1 MLGNNYSGEAICGSL
16 MALSTVAQ
24 TNEILQT
31 IQIIICIAAASIGL
45 LLTIFKFYKA
55 YKAAKKDGQ
64 ITEEEKQDLINQG
77 IEIGKQIKDIVDLV
91 TDEKD
96 KENKDGNNN

>member
-1 MLGNNYSGEAICGSL
+1 MLGNNYSGEAVCGGL

-31 IQIIICIAAASIGL
+31 IQIIICIVAASIGL
-45 LLTIFKFYKA
+45 LLTVFKFWNA

-64 ITEEEKQDLINQG
+64 ITEEEKQELINQG
-77 IEIGKQIKDIVDLV
+77 IEIGKQIQDIVDLV
-91 TDEKD
+91 TDED
-96 KENKDGNNN
+96 KENKDDRN

>member
-1 MLGNNYSGEAICGSL
+1 MFGNNYSGEAICGSL

-31 IQIIICIAAASIGL
+31 IQIIICIVAAAIGL
-45 LLTIFKFYKA
+45 LLTMFKFYNT
-55 YKAAKKDGQ
+55 YKAAKQDK
-64 ITEEEKQDLINQG
+64 ILTEEEKQDLINQG

-91 TDEKD
+91 TDK
-96 KENKDGNNN
+96 KENNDGDRN

>member
-1 MLGNNYSGEAICGSL
+1 MLGNNYSGEGVCGGL

-31 IQIIICIAAASIGL
+31 IQIIICIVAASIGL
-45 LLTIFKFYKA
+45 LLTVFKFYNA
-55 YKAAKKDGQ
+55 YKVAKKDGQ

-91 TDEKD
+91 TED
-96 KENKDGNNN
+96 KENKDDRN

>member
-1 MLGNNYSGEAICGSL
+1 MLGNNYSGEAVCGGL

-31 IQIIICIAAASIGL
+31 IQIIICIVAGAIGL
-45 LLTIFKFYKA
+45 LLTIFKFMNA

-64 ITEEEKQDLINQG
+64 ITEEEKQELINQG

-91 TDEKD
+91 TDDKDKD
-96 KENKDGNNN
+96 KENK

>member
-1 MLGNNYSGEAICGSL
+1 MLGNNYSGEAVCGGL

-31 IQIIICIAAASIGL
+31 IQIIICIVAASIGL
-45 LLTIFKFYKA
+45 LLTVFKFYHA

-64 ITEEEKQDLINQG
+64 ITEEEKQELINQG

-91 TDEKD
+91 TDED
-96 KENKDGNNN
+96 KENKDDRSR

>member
-1 MLGNNYSGEAICGSL
+1 MLGNNYSGEAVCGGL

-31 IQIIICIAAASIGL
+31 IQIIICIVAASIGL
-45 LLTIFKFYKA
+45 LLTVFKFYNT

-96 KENKDGNNN
+96 KENKYDRNR

>member
-1 MLGNNYSGEAICGSL
+1 MLGNNYSGEAVCGGL

-31 IQIIICIAAASIGL
+31 IQIIICIVAASIGL
-45 LLTIFKFYKA
+45 LLTVFKFYNA

-96 KENKDGNNN
+96 KENKDDRS

>member
-1 MLGNNYSGEAICGSL
+1 MFGNNYSGEAICGGL

-31 IQIIICIAAASIGL
+31 IQIIICIVAASIGL
-45 LLTIFKFYKA
+45 LLTMFKFYKT
-55 YKAAKKDGQ
+55 YKAAKQDKV
-64 ITEEEKQDLINQG
+64 ITEEEKQELINQG

-91 TDEKD
+91 TDEKRQG
-96 KENKDGNNN
+96 E

>member
-1 MLGNNYSGEAICGSL
+1 MLGNNYSGEAVCGGL

-31 IQIIICIAAASIGL
+31 IQIIICIVAASIGL
-45 LLTIFKFYKA
+45 LLTVFKFYNA

-96 KENKDGNNN
+96 KENKDDRNR

>member
-1 MLGNNYSGEAICGSL
+1 MLGNNYSGEAVCGGL

-31 IQIIICIAAASIGL
+31 IQIIICIAAAAIGL
-45 LLTIFKFYKA
+45 LLTMFKFYHA

-91 TDEKD
+91 TEEQD
-96 KENKDGNNN
+96 KENKDDRN

>member
-1 MLGNNYSGEAICGSL
+1 MLGNNYSGEAVCGGL

-31 IQIIICIAAASIGL
+31 IQIIICIVAASIGL
-45 LLTIFKFYKA
+45 LLTVFKFWNA

-64 ITEEEKQDLINQG
+64 ITEEEKQELINQG
-77 IEIGKQIKDIVDLV
+77 IEIGKQIKDIVDIV

-96 KENKDGNNN
+96 KENKDDRN

>member
-1 MLGNNYSGEAICGSL
+1 MLGNNYSGEAICGGL

-31 IQIIICIAAASIGL
+31 IQIIICIVAASIGL
-45 LLTIFKFYKA
+45 LLTVFKFWNA

-64 ITEEEKQDLINQG
+64 ITEEEKQELINQG

-96 KENKDGNNN
+96 KENKDDRN

>member
-1 MLGNNYSGEAICGSL
+1 MLGNNYSGEAVCGGI

-31 IQIIICIAAASIGL
+31 IQIIICIVAAAIGL
-45 LLTIFKFYKA
+45 LLTVFKFYNA
-55 YKAAKKDGQ
+55 YKAAKKDGK
-64 ITEEEKQDLINQG
+64 ITEEEKQELINQG

-91 TDEKD
+91 TDED
-96 KENKDGNNN
+96 KENKDDRNR